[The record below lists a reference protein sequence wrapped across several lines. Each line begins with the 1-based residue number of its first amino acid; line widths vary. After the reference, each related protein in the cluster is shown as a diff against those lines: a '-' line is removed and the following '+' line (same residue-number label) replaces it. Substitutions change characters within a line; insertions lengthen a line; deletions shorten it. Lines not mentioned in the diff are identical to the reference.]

1 MKKEQIK
8 HDKESN
14 WQKASFIPKKDEVI
28 IYDADEEHE
37 LPRIKVGNGRDNI
50 NELPFSGEKNFE
62 VEDGL
67 LSIL

>member
-1 MKKEQIK
+1 MKNSIK
-8 HDKESN
+8 HDKEIN
-14 WQKASFIPKKDEVI
+14 WKKASFIPKKDEVI

-37 LPRIKVGNGRDNI
+37 LPRIKIGNGKDNI
-50 NELPFSGEKNFE
+50 NNLPFSGHKKFE